1 MKSRSFATC
10 LAVLLALHSFNR
22 AAAEPAEP
30 APAPAL
36 SPVDADL
43 RQLVEKIG
51 AKIKA
56 GTVTEAMI
64 ADDLKQFDVLLAK
77 YHDQK
82 TDEVSHVLML
92 KAMLYIE
99 VLHNFDKGAE
109 LLKQLQTEFPD
120 TQLGKHVPE
129 LLLDIEKMKHPPA
142 ETTEPDTYPVGSMF
156 PTFAE
161 KDLAGQP
168 LDLAAY
174 QGKIVL
180 VDFWATWCGPCVAEL
195 PNVLAAYG
203 KFHAKGFEI
212 VGISLDKKRAK
223 LDAFLAEHKMP
234 WAQYFD
240 GLGWENKVST
250 RYGIHSI
257 PATFL
262 LDGTGRIIA
271 KDLRGDQ
278 LGVKLAEL
286 LK

>member
-22 AAAEPAEP
+22 AAAEPTEP
-30 APAPAL
+30 AAAPAL

-43 RQLVEKIG
+43 RQLVATIG

-64 ADDLKQFDVLLAK
+64 ADDLKQFDVILAK

-82 TDEVSHVLML
+82 TDAVSHVLML
-92 KAMLYIE
+92 KAMLYVE
-99 VLHNFDKGAE
+99 VLQNFDKGAE
-109 LLKQLQTEFPD
+109 ILKQLQAEFPD

-129 LLLDIEKMKHPPA
+129 LLQDIEKMKHPPA
-142 ETTEPDTYPVGSMF
+142 EEADALPVGSLF

-161 KDLAGQP
+161 KSLAGQP
-168 LDLAAY
+168 LNLADFK
-174 QGKIVL
+174 GKIVL
-180 VDFWATWCGPCVAEL
+180 IDFWATWCGPCVAEL
-195 PNVLAAYG
+195 PNVLTAYE

-212 VGISLDKKRAK
+212 VGISLDKKRDK
-223 LDAFLAEHKMP
+223 LDAFLAEHKMT

-262 LDGTGRIIA
+262 LDGTGKIIA
-271 KDLRGDQ
+271 KDLRGEE
-278 LGVKLAEL
+278 LGAKLAEL